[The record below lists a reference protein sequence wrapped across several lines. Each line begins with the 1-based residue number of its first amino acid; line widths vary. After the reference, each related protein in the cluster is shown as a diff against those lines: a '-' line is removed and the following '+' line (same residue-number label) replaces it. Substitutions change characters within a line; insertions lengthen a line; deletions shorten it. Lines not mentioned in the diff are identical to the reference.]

1 MKKYVS
7 IFKMSFL
14 DSFQYIPSILFK
26 FISYFLTMFIFTNLW
41 SYIYNDPNKLINGY
55 TLNQMI
61 WYLLIAETISYGCS
75 SLCQKEIENDIKNGD
90 ISYKVNKPYNY
101 VGYVFSRYLGDS
113 IIRFIL
119 YFVVSFLIGN
129 LFVGKINVSL
139 NIFSILEILLT
150 IILGISINGLI
161 KILISL
167 SAFWTEDSSPFHWI
181 YSKVMLIFGIFFPIE
196 MFPKFLRPI
205 IKCTPVF
212 VILYGPAKLILSFSN
227 KLFLNVLV
235 AQIIY
240 LIIVLLLITIIYR
253 KGVKK
258 INVNGG

>member
-61 WYLLIAETISYGCS
+61 WYLLIAETINYGCS

-129 LFVGKINVSL
+129 LFVGKINVNL
-139 NIFSILEILLT
+139 NVFSILEILLT
-150 IILGISINGLI
+150 IS
-161 KILISL
+161 
-167 SAFWTEDSSPFHWI
+167 
-181 YSKVMLIFGIFFPIE
+181 
-196 MFPKFLRPI
+196 
-205 IKCTPVF
+205 
-212 VILYGPAKLILSFSN
+212 
-227 KLFLNVLV
+227 
-235 AQIIY
+235 
-240 LIIVLLLITIIYR
+240 
-253 KGVKK
+253 
-258 INVNGG
+258 

>member
-101 VGYVFSRYLGDS
+101 VFYIIAKHLGE
-113 IIRFIL
+113 ITIKFIL
-119 YFVVSFLIGN
+119 FTIVGIIIGMC
-129 LFVGKINVSL
+129 FVGPIENFNFMNIVFLLITVLLGILINSIL
-139 NIFSILEILLT
+139 RIMISIFS
-150 IILGISINGLI
+150 
-161 KILISL
+161 
-167 SAFWTEDSSPFHWI
+167 FWIEDSTPFHWV
-181 YSKVMLIFGIFFPIE
+181 YDKLILVLGTLFPIE
-196 MFPKFLRPI
+196 MFPKVLQPI
-205 IKCTPVF
+205 MKFTPIYV
-212 VILYGPAKLILSFSN
+212 VTYGPAKLIIDFSMQN
-227 KLFLNVLV
+227 FIHILV

-240 LIIVLLLITIIYR
+240 LVITISLIVILYK

-258 INVNGG
+258 LNVNGG

>member
-1 MKKYVS
+1 MY
-7 IFKMSFL
+7 
-14 DSFQYIPSILFK
+14 
-26 FISYFLTMFIFTNLW
+26 
-41 SYIYNDPNKLINGY
+41 
-55 TLNQMI
+55 
-61 WYLLIAETISYGCS
+61 
-75 SLCQKEIENDIKNGD
+75 
-90 ISYKVNKPYNY
+90 
-101 VGYVFSRYLGDS
+101 
-113 IIRFIL
+113 
-119 YFVVSFLIGN
+119 
-129 LFVGKINVSL
+129 
-139 NIFSILEILLT
+139 ILEILLT

-181 YSKVMLIFGIFFPIE
+181 YSKVMLIFGI
-196 MFPKFLRPI
+196 FPKFLRPI

>member
-1 MKKYVS
+1 
-7 IFKMSFL
+7 
-14 DSFQYIPSILFK
+14 
-26 FISYFLTMFIFTNLW
+26 
-41 SYIYNDPNKLINGY
+41 
-55 TLNQMI
+55 MI
-61 WYLLIAETISYGCS
+61 WYLLIAETINYGCS

-129 LFVGKINVSL
+129 LFVGKINVNL
-139 NIFSILEILLT
+139 NVFSILEILLT

-240 LIIVLLLITIIYR
+240 LVIVLLLIIIIYR

>member
-26 FISYFLTMFIFTNLW
+26 FISYFLTMFILTNLW

-61 WYLLIAETISYGCS
+61 W
-75 SLCQKEIENDIKNGD
+75 
-90 ISYKVNKPYNY
+90 
-101 VGYVFSRYLGDS
+101 
-113 IIRFIL
+113 
-119 YFVVSFLIGN
+119 N
-129 LFVGKINVSL
+129 LFVGKINVNL
-139 NIFSILEILLT
+139 NVFSILEILLT

-235 AQIIY
+235 VQIIY
-240 LIIVLLLITIIYR
+240 LVIVLLLITIIYR